1 MYISDPDFYCGMDG
15 TDQAKVVQE
24 VLADLKKN
32 VEIVLQCTFLVL
44 IVFPAIAHFQQTC
57 QNYPNQ
63 TKKRFIS
70 IFIFGQGK
78 SVPSPP
84 SIFSKK
90 ISGENI
96 DLDSQRS
103 ERLSS

>member
-1 MYISDPDFYCGMDG
+1 MYISDPDFFADG
-15 TDQAKVVQE
+15 GWVFRGSTRGPRGP
-24 VLADLKKN
+24 KKT

-63 TKKRFIS
+63 TKKRFVS